1 MPSALRVSP
10 STPGLARTCDAAL
23 TALAPAVWGSTYLVT
38 TELLPP
44 GRPLLAA
51 TVRALPAGL
60 VLLAVGRRLPQGAWW
75 WRATV
80 LGALNIG
87 IFFYLLFVAAYHLPG
102 GVAALVVSAQPTVV
116 LLLGTVLLTEPIR
129 PLHITACLLGMA
141 GVALLALTSQAGVD
155 LTGIAA
161 GIAAAVSM
169 AAGIVLTKRWGRP
182 QGVGVLTFTGW
193 QLTAGGLLLAP
204 LTLAAEGLPARVTG
218 GNIAGFAY
226 LSLIGALLAYAVW
239 FRGIGRLPALAVS
252 VLGFASPLA
261 ASVLGYLL
269 LGQSLTPL
277 QLARAA
283 AVVAAVALAQIPQ
296 PPRAGKRA
304 DSSSS
309 ASTRQHAPAV
319 KGKS

>member
-10 STPGLARTCDAAL
+10 PAPGLTRTFDAAL

-44 GRPLLAA
+44 GRPLLAS

-60 VLLAVGRRLPQGAWW
+60 VLLAVGRRLPPGAWW
-75 WRATV
+75 WRAAV

-102 GVAALVVSAQPTVV
+102 GVAALVVAAQPTVV
-116 LLLGTVLLTEPIR
+116 LLLGAALLAERIR
-129 PLHITACLLGMA
+129 PLQVTACLLGVA
-141 GVALLALTSQAGVD
+141 GVALLALTPQAGVD

-161 GIAAAVSM
+161 GVAAAVSM

-261 ASVLGYLL
+261 ATVLGYLVL
-269 LGQSLTPL
+269 DQGLTPL
-277 QLARAA
+277 QLAGAT

-304 DSSSS
+304 DRPSS
-309 ASTRQHAPAV
+309 ASTRHHAPAV

>member
-1 MPSALRVSP
+1 MPSAPRVSP
-10 STPGLARTCDAAL
+10 AAPGLAGTFDGAL

-44 GRPLLAA
+44 GRPLLAS

-60 VLLAVGRRLPQGAWW
+60 ILLAVGRRLPRGAWW
-75 WRATV
+75 WRAAV

-102 GVAALVVSAQPTVV
+102 GVAALVVAAQPTVV
-116 LLLGTVLLTEPIR
+116 LLLGAVLLTEPIR
-129 PLHITACLLGMA
+129 PLQVTACLLGVT
-141 GVALLALTSQAGVD
+141 GVALLALTAQAGVD

-161 GIAAAVSM
+161 GVAAAISM
-169 AAGIVLTKRWGRP
+169 AAGIVLTKLWGRP
-182 QGVGVLTFTGW
+182 EGVGVLTFTGW
-193 QLTAGGLLLAP
+193 QLTSGGLLLAP
-204 LTLAAEGLPARVTG
+204 VTLAAEGLPTRVTG

-261 ASVLGYLL
+261 ATVLGYVVLDQ
-269 LGQSLTPL
+269 GLTPL
-277 QLARAA
+277 QLAGAA

-304 DSSSS
+304 ARSSS
-309 ASTRQHAPAV
+309 ASIRDNAPAI
-319 KGKS
+319 KGKP